1 MVVASAGWEI
11 TICVGW
17 AYAVEATSSS
27 ASRQAKIF
35 IGLLRGESSLLPLHG
50 QSPFSGPLTPLPRGE
65 RDENESLARGVSY
78 PSPPLGERAAL
89 RAKTLASSGEA
100 RAE

>member
-17 AYAVEATSSS
+17 AYAVEAASSS

-35 IGLLRGESSLLPLHG
+35 IGLLRSGVY
-50 QSPFSGPLTPLPRGE
+50 SPAISRAIAVFRPPPQG
-65 RDENESLARGVSY
+65 AIVSRCTFHSH
-78 PSPPLGERAAL
+78 PSPPLGERAGWGGTSRL
-89 RAKTLASSGEA
+89 EDDETSPEFP
-100 RAE
+100 